1 MPVKMAKWGTLQ
13 THSIET
19 LEKLAKIVRIN
30 FVESLENSER
40 FTATKCE
47 CFNNKKVTEIQ

>member
-1 MPVKMAKWGTLQ
+1 MSVKMAKWGTQ

-19 LEKLAKIVRIN
+19 LGKLAKIIRTN

-40 FTATKCE
+40 FTATKCK
-47 CFNNKKVTEIQ
+47 CFDNKKVTEIQ